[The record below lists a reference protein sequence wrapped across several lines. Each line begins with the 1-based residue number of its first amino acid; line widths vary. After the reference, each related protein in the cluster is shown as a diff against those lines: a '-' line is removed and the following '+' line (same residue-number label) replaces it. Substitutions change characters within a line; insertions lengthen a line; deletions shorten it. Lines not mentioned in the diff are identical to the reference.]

1 MTVTSAG
8 RARFLC
14 RSRVSPRTPTAP
26 SQQQKFRGRTTGE
39 LRGDEEQA
47 GATGNTRAP
56 ERPFPPGLESTPAC
70 SWGVYCQGFCKG
82 GCACFELPPG
92 LIPKI
97 RKAKAQ
103 LELNLAAGVKGN
115 EKLFHKYI

>member
-14 RSRVSPRTPTAP
+14 RSRVSPHTPTEIPWQNHGGAP
-26 SQQQKFRGRTTGE
+26 WGRGAG
-39 LRGDEEQA
+39 RGK
-47 GATGNTRAP
+47 GNTRAP